1 MPITPD
7 EFLTNQFDDAFAAA
21 VRERHGPKDTP
32 NYDEAHLSLDEMA
45 SLPGLPIT
53 TYHFPKGTYAEST
66 ISPTLRVSIIDA
78 FHKAIGDKNTE
89 LVQTMVQR
97 GIVSPD
103 VPDIN
108 GKTPLAD
115 AVRAENLFMAK
126 LLLDLGADVNLPEQ
140 RRANLPQ
147 WRKKK
152 YSSSPP
158 ELNRTPLMLCAEG
171 GHLAMLRLLMEAGA
185 DDSIIAPDGQMALRL
200 ASAAGHR
207 NLVDALPSRR
217 GGEWRRW
224 KHHNEKAVHHAKITG
239 YGIYIFVQFFAWSL
253 PKFFLWDLPKPLAKA
268 IGRSLMN
275 TGLALGRLGVEIGR
289 EMIRLPHHLKV
300 AGEHLLMGLKRI
312 PDALV
317 RAGTALAAFLKK
329 LSLAL
334 WQMIKATPRWVGKKI
349 KATPRWVG
357 KQVKVAAKAGRWC
370 GRKIVAASGTM
381 WRASKATAKWTGRR
395 VKDMAAIM
403 RDVARWLWRCIR
415 AIPSALMIV
424 GHWLK
429 TSTTVIG
436 RALFSLLAQSIALLH
451 TAAMAVISLISRA
464 RNVTFRD
471 LLNAFT
477 ALISAIVDLPRQ
489 IWRAL
494 LALNN
499 VAFEVIRKVFG
510 GVGVI
515 IYWIGSLIVQTVIFV
530 PRKLW
535 VILLV
540 AGSSIKKGV
549 HEVAVLINP
558 KF

>member
-21 VRERHGPKDTP
+21 VREHHDDKDTP

-45 SLPGLPIT
+45 SIPGLPIT
-53 TYHFPKGTYAEST
+53 TYHLPEGTYAEST
-66 ISPTLRVSIIDA
+66 TSPTLRVSIIDA

-89 LVQTMVQR
+89 LVQAMVQR

-140 RRANLPQ
+140 RRTRLPL
-147 WRKKK
+147 WREKK
-152 YSSSPP
+152 YSSCPP

-171 GHLAMLRLLMEAGA
+171 GHLAMLRLLMDAEA
-185 DDSIIAPDGQMALRL
+185 DDSVIAPDGQIALRL

-224 KHHNEKAVHHAKITG
+224 KHHSEKAVHHAKMTG
-239 YGIYIFVQFFAWSL
+239 YGIYIFVKFFAWSL
-253 PKFFLWDLPKPLAKA
+253 PKFFIWDLPKPLAKA
-268 IGRSLMN
+268 IGRSLMD
-275 TGLALGRLGVEIGR
+275 TGQALGRLGVKIGR

-300 AGEHLLMGLKRI
+300 AGEHLLVGLKRL

-317 RAGTALAAFLKK
+317 RAGTALAALLKK
-329 LSLAL
+329 LSLAV
-334 WQMIKATPRWVGKKI
+334 WQMIKATPH
-349 KATPRWVG
+349 WVG
-357 KQVKVAAKAGRWC
+357 KQVKAAAKAGRWC
-370 GRKIVAASGTM
+370 GRKIAAAPGAM
-381 WRASKATAKWTGRR
+381 WRTSKAFAKWTKRR
-395 VKDMAAIM
+395 AKDMAAFMLDIG
-403 RDVARWLWRCIR
+403 RWLWRCIR
-415 AIPSALMIV
+415 AIPSALVIV
-424 GHWLK
+424 GNWLK
-429 TSTTVIG
+429 TSTTAIG
-436 RALFSLLAQSIALLH
+436 RALTSLLAQPIALLH

-477 ALISAIVDLPRQ
+477 ALISAIIDLPRQ
-489 IWRAL
+489 IWGALRAL
-494 LALNN
+494 HKVAL
-499 VAFEVIRKVFG
+499 EVVEKVFG

-515 IYWIGSLIVQTVIFV
+515 VYWIVWLIVQAAIFV
-530 PRKLW
+530 PRKLG

-540 AGSSIKKGV
+540 AGSSIKKGA